1 MAHLRL
7 TRLTDLPH
15 PKPVAAMLPHRVLP
29 PSAEGRPG
37 PGRVPATVGPPGGH
51 TTGDPKPRSL
61 RHTTRVY
68 ATQYPLEHRHTVSV
82 LSLGPQGRCVGACFR
97 GQMECL
103 VAQRYRL

>member
-7 TRLTDLPH
+7 TRLTDQPH
-15 PKPVAAMLPHRVLP
+15 PKLVAAVPPYRVLP
-29 PSAEGRPG
+29 PSAGGRPG
-37 PGRVPATVGPPGGH
+37 QGYELAAVAPPGGH
-51 TTGDPKPRSL
+51 TTDDPKPRSL

-103 VAQRYRL
+103 VARRYRL